1 MSNMT
6 HTSSM
11 MEVSD
16 RDIIR
21 DESQSTVISDAA
33 VDTSTITDVHQFQQ
47 ALIEQNPGKA
57 ETIAS
62 MDASDYSSASEFLT
76 ALNDLITDTGG
87 SEEDTIQLIPDT
99 YTGDLYFDELK
110 DLAIPATSYAQVTIQ
125 VNDADVLDNIYQPG
139 FDGMIHLDLQ
149 ELIREHSGIFLPTAI
164 PGSDLFDDNGD
175 LMQKHAHISL
185 VITANFP
192 LLTQATR
199 YSFGVFAFDKDATKR
214 MTDIDRMSI
223 PEDYLMP
230 LSLHLTA
237 PMHANPIT
245 TAFLEDTAH
254 RIQLNSG
261 QPGESREDM
270 GDIFLVARDIP
281 VAAIPYRKDTPF
293 RIVLST
299 SYNRPR
305 QVGRPVV
312 NGNQTLY
319 SPVFTVVN
327 GQFEQYLF
335 LNKYGHYDNIAM
347 SGALTFT
354 PEYNIENAHRSYVID
369 RVKGVKNNLWTQ
381 NTGPLSKTTMNVLS
395 ELLLSPFIYR
405 YVPGES
411 LRRIVTE
418 SPTLTISNKQSINTA
433 TFSWR
438 YAEK

>member
-1 MSNMT
+1 
-6 HTSSM
+6 M

-16 RDIIR
+16 RDFIR

-62 MDASDYSSASEFLT
+62 MDASDYSSTSEFLT

-87 SEEDTIQLIPDT
+87 SEEDTIQLIPNT

-164 PGSDLFDDNGD
+164 PGSDLFDGNGD

-192 LLTQATR
+192 LLAQAAR
-199 YSFGVFAFDKDATKR
+199 YSFGVFAFDKDAAKR

-230 LSLHLTA
+230 LSLHLTSL
-237 PMHANPIT
+237 MHANPIT

-254 RIQLNSG
+254 RIRLNSG
-261 QPGESREDM
+261 HPGEDREDM

-293 RIVLST
+293 RIT
-299 SYNRPR
+299 RYNRPR

-354 PEYNIENAHRSYVID
+354 PEYDIENAHRSYVID

-411 LRRIVTE
+411 LRRIVIE
-418 SPTLTISNKQSINTA
+418 SPTLTISNRQSINTA